1 LKTTFKH
8 KRDGNFFCVDGSSH
22 NFDAVLAH
30 SLLYFKGYFYEVSIF
45 LIFEDI

>member
-1 LKTTFKH
+1 MFK
-8 KRDGNFFCVDGSSH
+8 GCFQQMVWEFFCVDGSSH

-30 SLLYFKGYFYEVSIF
+30 SLLYFKGYFYEVSVF